1 MTTVAD
7 TGDGAIFRIAAT
19 SAGPFTTIGEAKMIG
34 LPEETRDAVDATH
47 LGSGGIKEYIA
58 GNADSGEFALE
69 FNFADAAGYAA
80 LRTKHTAGAAFYVEG
95 EEPNGDVWGGTVILT
110 NLKPGELSVGEV
122 ITGSATFK
130 ASGALAYEAA

>member
-1 MTTVAD
+1 MTTAAD

-19 SAGPFTTIGEAKMIG
+19 AAGPFTVIGEARTVG

-58 GNADSGEFALE
+58 GNADSGEFSLE
-69 FNFADAAGYAA
+69 INFADAAGYAA
-80 LRTKHTAGAAFYVEG
+80 LRAKHTAGAAFYAEG

-110 NLKPGELSVGEV
+110 NLKAGDLSVGEI

-130 ASGALAYEAA
+130 VSGALAYEAA

>member
-1 MTTVAD
+1 MTTAAD

-19 SAGPFTTIGEAKMIG
+19 SAGPFTVIGEAKMIG

-58 GNADSGEFALE
+58 GNADSGEFTVE
-69 FNFADAAGYAA
+69 INFADAAGYAA
-80 LRTKHTAGAAFYVEG
+80 LRTKHTAAAAFYVEG

-110 NLKPGELSVGEV
+110 NLKAPDLGAGEIVVS
-122 ITGSATFK
+122 SATFK
-130 ASGALAYEAA
+130 VSGALAYEAA